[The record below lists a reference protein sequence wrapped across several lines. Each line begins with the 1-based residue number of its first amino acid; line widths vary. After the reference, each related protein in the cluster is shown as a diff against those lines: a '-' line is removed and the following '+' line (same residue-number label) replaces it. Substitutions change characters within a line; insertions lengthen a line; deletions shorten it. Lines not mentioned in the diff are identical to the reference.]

1 MKPDRL
7 EGNAARWLAPLLAA
21 GLILLLTV
29 TAMNAAKPMKN
40 QPNLLVI
47 LVDDLGYGDL
57 HSYGAERLRTPN
69 IDSIVAGGM
78 RFDNFYANSCVCSP
92 TRAALLTGRYPAMVG
107 VPGVIRTDPRN
118 SWGYL
123 SPDAVLA
130 PRPLKRAGYHTAL
143 IGKWHLGLESPGAP
157 NDHGFDYFHGWLG
170 DMMDDYYTHRR
181 GGINFMRR
189 NGRTIDPE
197 GHATDLFSQWAA
209 DYVRDR
215 AGKKQPF
222 FLYLPYNAPHTP
234 IQPPPDWLERVRKRE
249 PDVPERRAKLMA
261 LIEHMDH
268 GIGQVLT
275 ALRETGQDRNTL
287 VIFVSDNGGQVN
299 VGARNGDVR
308 DGKGTMYEGGIKV
321 PAAARWPGHIEPGSR
336 SNLIALTM
344 DIFPTVLQA
353 AGAEWTHEI
362 DGVSFLPTLLGQP
375 QPGMKRDLFF
385 IRREGGAQFAG
396 KTIEALRRGDW
407 KLLQN
412 SPFQPMELYNLRED
426 PLEAH
431 NLADTEPE
439 KFRELSAALRAE
451 IQRYGRVP
459 WQPPAD

>member
-249 PDVPERRAKLMA
+249 PDVPDRRAKLMA

>member
-336 SNLIALTM
+336 SNLLALTM

>member
-215 AGKKQPF
+215 AGKKRPF